1 MRTVLHMWKHVIP
14 ECKDT
19 GAMVFSIKLFSG
31 YWTLCQHGLL
41 KQSLRTK
48 CLRLPEVGQSVLG
61 QFCWG
66 CTSWKQIKKGL
77 ELPGILNLVPG
88 PMQLCRKWQD
98 WTCSVKKKCWAVFKA
113 VVCVEVHSLY
123 VFVLV
128 LSKYPRFAK
137 TFFTYLRYLQKQ
149 RYPRLVPWQSR
160 KRRDSNA
167 NTLSPRTN
175 VVLGAFLTILIFLI
189 PYPLT
194 ALQSAEEAGIQRHSS
209 YSNLSLVVL

>member
-1 MRTVLHMWKHVIP
+1 MWTVLNMWKHVIP

-61 QFCWG
+61 QICWG
-66 CTSWKQIKKGL
+66 CTSWKQIKKAL

-88 PMQLCRKWQD
+88 PMQLCRKCQD
-98 WTCSVKKKCWAVFKA
+98 WTCKEEVLGSICKA
-113 VVCVEVHSLY
+113 VICVEVRSLY
-123 VFVLV
+123 VSVLV

-137 TFFTYLRYLQKQ
+137 TFFTYLRHLQKQ
-149 RYPRLVPWQSR
+149 RYPRLVPWQYLESEEI
-160 KRRDSNA
+160 STP
-167 NTLSPRTN
+167 TLSVQGPMWYWELSWQFWSFSFHIPSLLFR
-175 VVLGAFLTILIFLI
+175 VLRRQVSRGILH
-189 PYPLT
+189 
-194 ALQSAEEAGIQRHSS
+194 IQI
-209 YSNLSLVVL
+209 